1 MASFTMDGTTIFSKS
16 GSDITYA
23 NGTLGSGTI
32 FPSGHVIQFKYANKT
47 NTQFLNSTSFT
58 DIVGFSLDITTKK
71 TNSLI
76 FVQADVKVSTDESSV
91 WSGGH
96 LRCVR
101 TIGGTST
108 NMHQTEGS
116 HGQQHSSM
124 CGGLPHVGA
133 HIAEPYT
140 GLFADDH
147 QQSSGTTINYKLQ
160 FAITAYTSASGYVNR
175 AHDTSGTYSGT
186 GGSNFTLWEIMP

>member
-1 MASFTMDGTTIFSKS
+1 MPSFTMDGTTIFSKS

-32 FPSGHVIQFKYANKT
+32 FPSGHVIQIKYVNKT
-47 NTQFLNSTSFT
+47 NTQSLNSHDFL
-58 DIVGFSLDITTKK
+58 DIVGLSLDITTKN

-76 FVQADVKVSTDESSV
+76 FVQADAKVSTAPSSS
-91 WSGGH
+91 WGGGH

-116 HGQQHSSM
+116 HGQDHSSM
-124 CGGLPHVGA
+124 CGGLHYGQHHLA
-133 HIAEPYT
+133 HPYT
-140 GLFADDH
+140 GLFVDDH

-160 FAITAYTSASGYVNR
+160 FAITNYTSAVGYVNR
-175 AHDTSGTYSGT
+175 AYETSTDYSGT
-186 GGSNFTLWEIMP
+186 GGSNLTLWEIMP